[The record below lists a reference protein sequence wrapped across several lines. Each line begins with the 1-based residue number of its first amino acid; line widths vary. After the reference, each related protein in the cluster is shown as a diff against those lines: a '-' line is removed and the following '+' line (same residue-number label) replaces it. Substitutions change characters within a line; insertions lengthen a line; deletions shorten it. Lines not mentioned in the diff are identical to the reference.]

1 MKKRSEEKSRP
12 AKKGRTKLTAA
23 GIITE
28 PRSAENGRGV
38 SDQEVKR
45 IIDEC
50 YNRAKQI
57 IHEYDDVLH
66 ACADLLLQKEKISR
80 DEFESLF
87 EGRA

>member
-38 SDQEVKR
+38 SDQELKR
-45 IIDEC
+45 IKNWSEE
-50 YNRAKQI
+50 NK
-57 IHEYDDVLH
+57 L
-66 ACADLLLQKEKISR
+66 
-80 DEFESLF
+80 
-87 EGRA
+87 